1 MTCEQVRDLLPEHL
15 LGSLDGDADA
25 RVEHHLRGCTDC
37 RAERLRLEDG
47 VATLAYAT
55 HETAP
60 PEELRDHVLA
70 VLDDEWHAGEDGAP
84 ADTNVVPMRRRST
97 MAWLAVA
104 AAVIL
109 IAGSLGFAISQGQHA
124 ARVSADAASYQSL
137 LSTLGGKEFRLGQLE
152 STNGTGVNGK
162 VILYDGD
169 PKQGW
174 NSWGIVLAHGPAEL
188 TDARAVLVG
197 PDGKSM
203 ELPPLKFSNGEG
215 STWLVTHEDL
225 TDYDELVIT
234 SHGDVLANAR
244 IAEA

>member
-37 RAERLRLEDG
+37 RAEQLRLEDG

-60 PEELRDHVLA
+60 PEELRDRVLG
-70 VLDDEWHAGEDGAP
+70 VLDDEWHAADEEP
-84 ADTNVVPMRRRST
+84 AGTTVVPMRRRAT
-97 MAWLAVA
+97 TVWLAVA
-104 AAVIL
+104 AALIL
-109 IAGSLGFAISQGQHA
+109 IAGSFAFAVSQRQHA
-124 ARVSADAASYQSL
+124 MRVSADAASYQSL
-137 LSTLGGKEFRLGQLE
+137 LSTLGGKEFRLGQLQT
-152 STNGTGVNGK
+152 SNDTGVSGK

-169 PKQGW
+169 PTQGW
-174 NSWGIVLAHGPAEL
+174 NSWGIVLAHGPANL
-188 TDARAVLVG
+188 TDAEAVLMG
-197 PDGKSM
+197 PNGESM
-203 ELPPLKFSNGEG
+203 QLPPLKFSDGEA

-225 TDYDELVIT
+225 TRYDELVIT
-234 SHGDVLANAR
+234 SPSGNVLASAR

>member
-1 MTCEQVRDLLPEHL
+1 MTCERVRDLLPEHL
-15 LGSLDGDADA
+15 LGSLDGDADT

-60 PEELRDHVLA
+60 PDELREHVLA
-70 VLDDEWHAGEDGAP
+70 VLDEEWHAADAEP
-84 ADTNVVPMRRRST
+84 AETTVVRMQRRPPLRR
-97 MAWLAVA
+97 AVGVA

-109 IAGSLGFAISQGQHA
+109 IAGSIGFAVSEHQHA

-137 LSTLGGKEFRLGQLE
+137 LSTLGGKEFRLGQLT
-152 STNGTGVNGK
+152 STNDTDVSGK

-169 PKQGW
+169 ANQGW
-174 NSWGIVLAHGPAEL
+174 NSWGIVLARGPSDL
-188 TDARAVLVG
+188 TDARAVLTG
-197 PDGKSM
+197 PGGKSM
-203 ELPPLKFSNGEG
+203 ELPPLTFSDGEG
-215 STWLVTHEDL
+215 STWLVTHQDL
-225 TDYDELVIT
+225 TGYDELLIT
-234 SHGDVLANAR
+234 SHGDVLASAR

>member
-25 RVEHHLRGCTDC
+25 RVEQHLRGCTDC

-70 VLDDEWHAGEDGAP
+70 VLEEEWHASDGEAP
-84 ADTNVVPMRRRST
+84 ADTKVVPVRRRST

-109 IAGSLGFAISQGQHA
+109 IAGSLGFAMSQRQHA

-152 STNGTGVNGK
+152 STNGTGVSGK
-162 VILYDGD
+162 VILYDGNPD
-169 PKQGW
+169 QGW
-174 NSWGIVLAHGPAEL
+174 NSWGIVLAHGPVDL
-188 TDARAVLVG
+188 TNARAVLVG

-203 ELPPLKFSNGEG
+203 ELPPLQFSNGEG

-225 TDYDELVIT
+225 TNYDELVIT

>member
-37 RAERLRLEDG
+37 RAEQLRLEDG

-60 PEELRDHVLA
+60 PEELRDRVLG
-70 VLDDEWHAGEDGAP
+70 VLDDEWQAADEEPAG
-84 ADTNVVPMRRRST
+84 TTVVPMRRRAT
-97 MAWLAVA
+97 TVWLAVA
-104 AAVIL
+104 AALIL
-109 IAGSLGFAISQGQHA
+109 IAGSFAFAVSQRQHA
-124 ARVSADAASYQSL
+124 MRVSADAASYQSL
-137 LSTLGGKEFRLGQLE
+137 LSTLGGKEFRLGQLQT
-152 STNGTGVNGK
+152 SNDTGVSGK

-169 PKQGW
+169 PTQGW
-174 NSWGIVLAHGPAEL
+174 NSWGIVLAHGPANL
-188 TDARAVLVG
+188 TDAEAVLMG
-197 PDGKSM
+197 PNGESM
-203 ELPPLKFSNGEG
+203 QLPPLKFSDGEA

-225 TDYDELVIT
+225 MRYDELVIT
-234 SHGDVLANAR
+234 SPSGNVLASAR

>member
-37 RAERLRLEDG
+37 RAEQLRLEDG

-60 PEELRDHVLA
+60 PDELRDHVLA
-70 VLDDEWHAGEDGAP
+70 VLDEEWHASDAEP
-84 ADTNVVPMRRRST
+84 TNATVVPMRRRAT
-97 MAWLAVA
+97 TAWLAVA

-109 IAGSLGFAISQGQHA
+109 IAGSFAFAVSQRQHA
-124 ARVSADAASYQSL
+124 VRVSADAASYNAL

-152 STNGTGVNGK
+152 SSNDTGVSGK

-169 PKQGW
+169 PNHGW
-174 NSWGIVLAHGPAEL
+174 NSWGIVFARGPADL
-188 TDARAVLVG
+188 TDAEAVLVG
-197 PDGKSM
+197 PNGETM
-203 ELPPLKFSNGEG
+203 QLPPLKFSGGEAT
-215 STWLVTHEDL
+215 TWLVTHDDL
-225 TDYDELVIT
+225 TRYDELVIT
-234 SHGDVLANAR
+234 SHGDVLASAR

>member
-60 PEELRDHVLA
+60 PDELRDHVLA
-70 VLDDEWHAGEDGAP
+70 VLDDEWHATEDEAHP
-84 ADTNVVPMRRRST
+84 DTKVVPMRRRST

-109 IAGSLGFAISQGQHA
+109 IAGSLGFAISQRQHA
-124 ARVSADAASYQSL
+124 AGVSADAASYQSL
-137 LSTLGGKEFRLGQLE
+137 LSTLGGKEFRLGQLD
-152 STNGTGVNGK
+152 STNGTGVSGK

-169 PKQGW
+169 PDQGW
-174 NSWGIVLAHGPAEL
+174 NSWGIVLAHGPADL

-197 PDGKSM
+197 PGGVSM
-203 ELPPLKFSNGEG
+203 ELPPLQFSNGEG
-215 STWLVTHEDL
+215 STWLVTHKNL

>member
-1 MTCEQVRDLLPEHL
+1 MTCEHVRDLLPEHL

-25 RVEHHLRGCTDC
+25 RVEHHLRGCTGC

-60 PEELRDHVLA
+60 PDELRDHVLA
-70 VLDDEWHAGEDGAP
+70 VLDDEWHATEDGEP
-84 ADTNVVPMRRRST
+84 AKTNVVPMRRRSPVR
-97 MAWLAVA
+97 WVAVA
-104 AAVIL
+104 AAFVL
-109 IAGSLGFAISQGQHA
+109 IAGSFGFAVSQHEHA
-124 ARVSADAASYQSL
+124 ARVQAQASSYLAL

-152 STNGTGVNGK
+152 SSTATGVSGK

-169 PKQGW
+169 PNQGW
-174 NSWGIVLAHGPAEL
+174 NSWGIVLAHGPSDL
-188 TDARAVLVG
+188 TDAQAVLTG
-197 PDGKSM
+197 PHGESM
-203 ELPPLKFSNGEG
+203 QLPPLKFSDGEA

-225 TDYDELVIT
+225 TNYDTLLIT
-234 SHGDVLANAR
+234 SHGHVLASAR

>member
-55 HETAP
+55 HESAP
-60 PEELRDHVLA
+60 PDELRDHVLA
-70 VLDDEWHAGEDGAP
+70 VLDDEWNASDTEP
-84 ADTNVVPMRRRST
+84 ATTTVVPLRRRSP
-97 MAWLAVA
+97 MRWVAVA
-104 AAVIL
+104 AAFVL
-109 IAGSLGFAISQGQHA
+109 IAGSFGFAVSQREHA
-124 ARVSADAASYQSL
+124 ARVQAQASSYQAL
-137 LSTLGGKEFRLGQLE
+137 LSTLGGKEFRLGQLQ
-152 STNGTGVNGK
+152 SSADTGVSGK

-169 PKQGW
+169 PNQGW
-174 NSWGIVLAHGPAEL
+174 NSWGIVFAHGPADL
-188 TDARAVLVG
+188 TDAQAVLMG
-197 PDGKSM
+197 PGGASM
-203 ELPPLKFSNGEG
+203 QLPPLKFSDGEA

-225 TDYDELVIT
+225 TKYDTLLIT
-234 SHGDVLANAR
+234 SHGQVLASAR

>member
-37 RAERLRLEDG
+37 RAEQLRLEDG

-60 PEELRDHVLA
+60 PEELRDRVLG
-70 VLDDEWHAGEDGAP
+70 VLDDEWHAADEEP
-84 ADTNVVPMRRRST
+84 AGTTVVPMRRRAT
-97 MAWLAVA
+97 TVWLAVA
-104 AAVIL
+104 AALIL
-109 IAGSLGFAISQGQHA
+109 IAGSFAFAVSQRQHA
-124 ARVSADAASYQSL
+124 MRVSADAASYQSL
-137 LSTLGGKEFRLGQLE
+137 LSTLGGKEFRLGQLQT
-152 STNGTGVNGK
+152 SNDTGVSGK

-169 PKQGW
+169 PTQGW
-174 NSWGIVLAHGPAEL
+174 NSWGIVLAHGPANL
-188 TDARAVLVG
+188 TDAEAVLMG
-197 PDGKSM
+197 PNGESM
-203 ELPPLKFSNGEG
+203 QLPPLKFSDGEA

-225 TDYDELVIT
+225 MRYDELVIT
-234 SHGDVLANAR
+234 SPSGNVLASAR

>member
-37 RAERLRLEDG
+37 RSELVRLEDG

-60 PEELRDHVLA
+60 PDELREHVLA
-70 VLDDEWHAGEDGAP
+70 VLDDEWHASDEASAGG
-84 ADTNVVPMRRRST
+84 TVVPMRRRAT
-97 MAWLAVA
+97 VAPWLAVA

-109 IAGSLGFAISQGQHA
+109 VVGSFAFAVSQRQHA
-124 ARVSADAASYQSL
+124 IRVSADAASYQSL
-137 LSTLGGKEFRLGQLE
+137 LSTLGGKEFRLGQLQ
-152 STNGTGVNGK
+152 SMNDTGVSGK

-169 PKQGW
+169 PSQGW
-174 NSWGIVLAHGPAEL
+174 NSWGIVLAHGPADL

-197 PDGKSM
+197 PNGESM
-203 ELPPLKFSNGEG
+203 DLPPLKFSDGEG
-215 STWLVTHEDL
+215 STWLVTHDDL
-225 TDYDELVIT
+225 THYDELVIT
-234 SHGDVLANAR
+234 SHGQVLASAR